1 MRDKKLVLAAIAVT
15 LLAMLV
21 LSQMAVTP
29 SALAKGKVPPKV
41 KWDHHPITG
50 TVTRGVSTTTTVSF
64 TTNVDLTNVTLRLT
78 PSLKGAVTISPTT
91 FASITAGTSYS
102 VDITVDVPANSKRMQ
117 YNGVLTLRIGHRA
130 LAMPLPLRFRVA
142 PMAP

>member
-1 MRDKKLVLAAIAVT
+1 MRDKKLLLAAIAVT

-29 SALAKGKVPPKV
+29 SAFAKGKPPPKV
-41 KWDHHPITG
+41 KWSHTPITA
-50 TVTRGVSTTTTVSF
+50 TVARGISTTTTVSF
-64 TTNVDLTNVTLRLT
+64 TTNADLSNAKLRLT

-102 VDITVDVPANSKRMQ
+102 VDITIDVPANSRRMQ
-117 YNGVLTLRIGHRA
+117 YNGVLTLRIGNRTIA
-130 LAMPLPLRFRVA
+130 VPLPLRFRVG
-142 PMAP
+142 P